1 MLQLLM
7 LIALAPG
14 GPLPES
20 KLQVQDPRGAVA
32 VTDKYMLPST
42 PPDCKNDAEV
52 QKAVEQVRN
61 GERGD
66 CWVRDVTAFN
76 RRR

>member
-7 LIALAPG
+7 LIALAPAG
-14 GPLPES
+14 SIPEG
-20 KLQVQDPRGAVA
+20 KMQVQDPRGAVA
-32 VTDKYMLPST
+32 VTDKYLLPSR
-42 PPDCKNDAEV
+42 PPDCKNEAEV

-61 GERGD
+61 GERGE
-66 CWVRDVTAFN
+66 CWVRDVSAFN